1 MEGVRIELF
10 DYTWVECWVDGMKAA
25 GRAPSTISKR
35 VSGLAR
41 VMDWAMRRG
50 LVQLDKNPL
59 RMLPVGYCS
68 KSLDRNK
75 LWSGERDRR
84 LEETEEGAIRSVL
97 TDKNERLLFDMALET
112 AMRLGEMFTLKTAD
126 IDLVRR
132 TIFLH
137 QTKNGSK
144 RQVPISSVL
153 LKKLEAHGL
162 SQTYL
167 FEDWWQ
173 GGDAKGKCR
182 KFCSEP

>member
-1 MEGVRIELF
+1 
-10 DYTWVECWVDGMKAA
+10 
-25 GRAPSTISKR
+25 
-35 VSGLAR
+35 
-41 VMDWAMRRG
+41 
-50 LVQLDKNPL
+50 
-59 RMLPVGYCS
+59 MLPVGYCS

-173 GGDAKGKCR
+173 GGDRWDDLNVTSGSCVHTQRPRRQRTVPTILSRLPTCR
-182 KFCSEP
+182 Q